1 MLWGGTQYSVKM
13 VLGSGIGKHMAVP
26 AVGRVTSAAFGHVGA
41 GQRITEVLMERPLES
56 SPAAA
61 CAY

>member
-1 MLWGGTQYSVKM
+1 
-13 VLGSGIGKHMAVP
+13 MAVP

-41 GQRITEVLMERPLES
+41 RQRITEVLMEGPLETS
-56 SPAAA
+56 QAAA